1 MVPPERVLQSWRAQG
16 VCAHCAAGCQ
26 QFVLSNCLA
35 LQSSTGKNANLTF
48 EFTVLFFSWEMSL
61 RASSWDC
68 LVWGREWASA
78 ASALSTG
85 MHPARPQHGKVGPPG
100 SLWCSLQ
107 AGITALW
114 LHWEFTCSALLSAEA
129 APHQ

>member
-1 MVPPERVLQSWRAQG
+1 MVPPERVPQPWRD
-16 VCAHCAAGCQ
+16 VCAPCAAGWQ

-68 LVWGREWASA
+68 LVWGREWASV
-78 ASALSTG
+78 ASALAMG
-85 MHPARPQHGKVGPPG
+85 MHLTGPQHGEVGPPA
-100 SLWCSLQ
+100 SL
-107 AGITALW
+107 
-114 LHWEFTCSALLSAEA
+114 
-129 APHQ
+129 